1 MYSEMLM
8 KEVDFG
14 TNPELLIFS
23 VGDLNLDVQYTSNP
37 TESGHDNFVDRSVS
51 EKIVSSE
58 KKPGIW
64 FSLLKNE
71 KIKFHASFAEEDYLS
86 NPKLD
91 ILLKEKLSIYF
102 EGISFMIHFMV
113 FYLRL

>member
-1 MYSEMLM
+1 MSLEMLM
-8 KEVDFG
+8 KEIDFG

-37 TESGHDNFVDRSVS
+37 TESGNDHFVERSES

-64 FSLLKNE
+64 FSLLKRE
-71 KIKFHASFAEEDYLS
+71 KVKFHASFAEEDYLS

-102 EGISFMIHFMV
+102 EGISIMIHFMI
-113 FYLRL
+113 FYIRL